1 MLEAGL
7 KDSIPGVTIDRQC
20 GSGLESV
27 QYACRM
33 IQAGAGKVYIAGG
46 VESTSRAPWKIKR
59 PHSVYETALPE
70 FYERASFAPEMSD
83 PSMIQGAEN
92 VPRCMMFQE
101 NYKMNLLIE
110 VIN

>member
-1 MLEAGL
+1 
-7 KDSIPGVTIDRQC
+7 
-20 GSGLESV
+20 
-27 QYACRM
+27 M

-70 FYERASFAPEMSD
+70 FYERASFAPDMSD
-83 PSMIQGAEN
+83 PSMIQGAEMW
-92 VPRCMMFQE
+92 PRCMMFQE

-110 VIN
+110 SSIDSGKCKEWKYFSGNITYNR